1 MTAVP
6 LSLSRLLRDFP
17 VLAQSLK
24 GAQRAAATAAPVLVL
39 GAPGTG
45 RSTLARALHEASP
58 RAAGPLVEMDPGAVP
73 STLFES
79 ELFGYRAGAFTGA
92 DKASDG
98 RVARAEG
105 GTLVLDHVEELPL
118 ASQPKLL
125 RLLAE
130 RRYAPLGGAAG
141 GETEADVRFV
151 ALGSE
156 DLPQRMERGT
166 FRADLFFR
174 LEVVAFRLP
183 ALAER
188 REELPAILDHLLA
201 DLGERFGRPGLE
213 LAPAARGWMQD
224 YAWPGNLRQLRN
236 VLERGLILTEDGP
249 LDPPPPEG
257 GPEGRPRPL
266 LEVEK
271 EMIRNALAY
280 TRGHQGRA
288 AELLG
293 ISRKALWEKRRRYG
307 IP

>member
-1 MTAVP
+1 MTPAP
-6 LSLSRLLRDFP
+6 LSLSRLVRDFP
-17 VLAQSLK
+17 VLARSLK
-24 GAQRAAATAAPVLVL
+24 GAERAAATSAPVLIL

-58 RAAGPLVEMDPGAVP
+58 RAAGPLIEMDPGGVP
-73 STLFES
+73 ITLFES

-92 DKASDG
+92 DRGIEG

-130 RRYAPLGGAAG
+130 RRYAPLGAA
-141 GETEADVRFV
+141 ETEADVRFV

-183 ALAER
+183 TLAER

-213 LAPAARGWMQD
+213 LAPAARGWMRD
-224 YAWPGNLRQLRN
+224 YSWPGNLRQLRN
-236 VLERGLILTEDGP
+236 VLERGLILTEEGP

-257 GPEGRPRPL
+257 GAEGRPRPL